1 MPIALGLMFV
11 CLGIHV
17 LLFWRRQLLK
27 EKQAVNWPVV
37 NGKVIESHVIAGGL
51 DNMDVLK
58 FIYTYEFA
66 GKKYTSSTIDFFEH
80 PSRLTNS
87 ELKEFSQKYTVDS
100 TVNVYCNPSDGASI
114 LLPSSTENASRT
126 RNLGILLLIIG
137 GTVLILAAK
146 LVIHA

>member
-1 MPIALGLMFV
+1 MFV

-37 NGKVIESHVIAGGL
+37 NGKVIESHVIAGDS
-51 DNMDVLK
+51 DNMDTLK
-58 FIYTYEFA
+58 FTYSYEFA
-66 GKKYTSSTIDFFEH
+66 GKKYTSSTIDFFES

-100 TVNVYCNPSDGASI
+100 MVNVYYNQLDGVSI
-114 LLPSSTENASRT
+114 LVPNSAENASRT
-126 RNLGILLLIIG
+126 RNLGILLLMIG
-137 GTVLILAAK
+137 GIVLILAIK
-146 LVIHA
+146 LI

>member
-1 MPIALGLMFV
+1 MFV

-27 EKQAVNWPVV
+27 ERHALNWPVT
-37 NGKVIESHVIAGGL
+37 NGKVIESQVIADGS
-51 DNMDVLK
+51 DNMDALK

-66 GKKYTSSTIDFFEH
+66 GKKYTSSTIDFFES

-100 TVNVYCNPSDGASI
+100 MVNVYYNQLDGVSI
-114 LLPSSTENASRT
+114 LVPNSAENASRT
-126 RNLGILLLIIG
+126 RNLGILLLMIG
-137 GTVLILAAK
+137 GIVLILAIK
-146 LVIHA
+146 LI

>member
-1 MPIALGLMFV
+1 MFV

-37 NGKVIESHVIAGGL
+37 NGKVIESHVIAGDS
-51 DNMDVLK
+51 DNMDTLK
-58 FIYTYEFA
+58 FTYSYEFA
-66 GKKYTSSTIDFFEH
+66 GKKYTSSTIDFFES

-100 TVNVYCNPSDGASI
+100 MVNVYYNQLDGVSI
-114 LLPSSTENASRT
+114 LVPNSAENASRT

-137 GTVLILAAK
+137 GIVIILAVK
-146 LVIHA
+146 LVLVM